1 MRATPAKWWFVGSLA
16 VATLGWLVTRH
27 RPPSAPS
34 SSPLRAQSQSG
45 RNAEMARLG
54 ARVGGAAATNR
65 ARWLF
70 ASAERKEELNAQ
82 LELRTAEDIAATLGN
97 MKGAL
102 MKLGQLASFVDDGMP
117 EPVRHALEQ
126 LQSDAPPM
134 SPELAAGV
142 VRDELGASPE
152 TLYAEWDPVPIA
164 AASIGQVHRAMTKDG
179 RAVAVKVQYP
189 GVDEAIRS
197 DLDGFSAA
205 MSPAGLLYKNFDVT
219 PFVEEIRERIGEELD
234 YRVEAANQRLF
245 ADYYRGHPFI
255 DVPDVIDE
263 LSTGRVL
270 TTDLAAGARFGEVET
285 WSQAERD
292 LAGETI
298 IRFVYRGLYRMQ
310 AFNGD
315 PHPGNYLFRP
325 GGRVTFLDFGLVKHY
340 SDDEAEQMMDLAT
353 NIVIKPDL
361 AGARRAAERAGYYP
375 PGAPVSDQEI
385 WDYSIAFWEMVQHDE
400 VFRFTPE
407 YASDVARRF
416 LLGRATHGDAVK
428 YANMPARW
436 VILQRINVGLIAI
449 LGRLQAEANWH
460 RIALEMWPTTAAAP
474 STPLGHE
481 EAAWWAAKQAVPASP
496 TA

>member
-1 MRATPAKWWFVGSLA
+1 MV
-16 VATLGWLVTRH
+16 
-27 RPPSAPS
+27 
-34 SSPLRAQSQSG
+34 
-45 RNAEMARLG
+45 RLG
-54 ARVGGAAATNR
+54 ARVGGAAASNR

-70 ASAERKEELNAQ
+70 ASAERKEELDAQ
-82 LELRTAEDIAATLGN
+82 LELRTAEDIASTLGN

-102 MKLGQLASFVDDGMP
+102 MKLGQIASFVDDGMP
-117 EPVRHALEQ
+117 EPVRQALEQ
-126 LQSDAPPM
+126 LQADAPPM

-142 VRDELGASPE
+142 VRDELGAPPAA
-152 TLYAEWDPVPIA
+152 LFAEWDPVPIA
-164 AASIGQVHRAMTKDG
+164 AASIGQVHRALTKDG
-179 RAVAVKVQYP
+179 RAVAVKVPYP

-197 DLDGFSAA
+197 DLDGFDTA

-219 PFVEEIRERIGEELD
+219 PFIEEIRERIGEELD
-234 YRVEAANQRLF
+234 YRVEAANQRVF

-270 TTDLAAGARFGEVET
+270 TTELAAGVRFSEVET

-298 IRFVYRGLYRMQ
+298 IRFVYRSLYRLK

-340 SDDEAEQMMDLAT
+340 SDDEADQMMDLAR
-353 NIVIKPDL
+353 NIVIEPDL

-375 PGAPVSDQEI
+375 VGAPVSDQEI

-400 VFRFTPE
+400 PFRFTPE
-407 YASDVARRF
+407 YASEVARRF

-436 VILQRINVGLIAI
+436 VILQRINVGLVAI

-460 RIALEMWPTTAAAP
+460 RIAREMWPTTDASP

-481 EAAWWAAKQAVPASP
+481 EAAWWAARSSP

>member
-1 MRATPAKWWFVGSLA
+1 MRRMRATPGTWWVIGSLA
-16 VATLGWLVTRH
+16 AATLALRAAQ
-27 RPPSAPS
+27 RRRSSSPS
-34 SSPLRAQSQSG
+34 SSPLGATSRAG

-54 ARVGGAAATNR
+54 ARVGGSAASNR

-82 LELRTAEDIAATLGN
+82 LELRTAEDIAGTLGN

-102 MKLGQLASFVDDGMP
+102 MKVGQLASFVDDGMP
-117 EPVRHALEQ
+117 EPVRQALAQ
-126 LQSDAPPM
+126 LQADAPPM
-134 SPELAAGV
+134 SPDLAAGV
-142 VRDELGASPE
+142 VRDELGAPPE
-152 TLYAEWDPVPIA
+152 TLFAEWDPVPIA
-164 AASIGQVHRAMTKDG
+164 AASIGQVHRALTKDG

-197 DLDGFSAA
+197 DLDGFDTA
-205 MSPAGLLYKNFDVT
+205 MSPAGLLYKNFDVA
-219 PFVEEIRERIGEELD
+219 PFIEEIRERIGEELD

-255 DVPDVIDE
+255 EVPDVVDE

-270 TTDLAAGARFGEVET
+270 TTDLAVGARFSEVES

-292 LAGETI
+292 LAGEAI
-298 IRFVYRGLYRMQ
+298 IRFVYRSLYRLQ

-325 GGRVTFLDFGLVKHY
+325 SGRVTFLDFGLVKQY
-340 SDDEAEQMMDLAT
+340 SDDEADQMMDLAQ
-353 NIVIKPDL
+353 NMVIKPDL
-361 AGARRAAERAGYYP
+361 AGARGAAERAGYYP
-375 PGAPVSDQEI
+375 AGAPVSDQEI
-385 WDYSIAFWEMVQHDE
+385 WDFSITFWEMVQKDE
-400 VFRFTPE
+400 LFRFTPE
-407 YASDVARRF
+407 YASEVARRF

-460 RIALEMWPTTAAAP
+460 RIALEMWPATGAGP

-481 EAAWWAAKQAVPASP
+481 EAAWWAATQAMRG
-496 TA
+496 T

>member
-1 MRATPAKWWFVGSLA
+1 M
-16 VATLGWLVTRH
+16 
-27 RPPSAPS
+27 
-34 SSPLRAQSQSG
+34 
-45 RNAEMARLG
+45 MRLG
-54 ARVGGAAATNR
+54 ARVGGTAASNR

-70 ASAERKEELNAQ
+70 ASAERKEALNAQ
-82 LELRTAEDIAATLGN
+82 LELRTAEDIASTLGN

-102 MKLGQLASFVDDGMP
+102 MKVGQLASFVDDGMP
-117 EPVRHALEQ
+117 EPVRQALEQ
-126 LQSDAPPM
+126 LQADAPPM
-134 SPELAAGV
+134 SPTLAARV
-142 VRDELGASPE
+142 VQDELGGRPE
-152 TLYAEWDPVPIA
+152 TVFAEWDAVPIA

-197 DLDGFSAA
+197 DLDGFDTA
-205 MSPAGLLYKNFDVT
+205 MAPAGLLYKNFDIA
-219 PFVEEIRERIGEELD
+219 PFIEEIRERIGEELD
-234 YRVEAANQRLF
+234 YRVEATNQRLF

-270 TTDLAAGARFGEVET
+270 TTDLAAGARFGEVES

-292 LAGETI
+292 LAGEAI
-298 IRFVYRGLYRMQ
+298 IRFVYRSLYRLQ

-325 GGRVTFLDFGLVKHY
+325 GGRVTFLDFGLVKYY
-340 SDDEAEQMMDLAT
+340 SDDEAGQMMDLAQT
-353 NIVIKPDL
+353 MVIKPDL

-375 PGAPVSDQEI
+375 ADAPVSDQEI
-385 WDYSIAFWEMVQHDE
+385 FDYSITFWEMVQKDE

-407 YASDVARRF
+407 YASEVARRF

-436 VILQRINVGLIAI
+436 VVLQRINVGLIAI

-460 RIALEMWPTTAAAP
+460 RIAFEMWPTTDASP

-481 EAAWWAAKQAVPASP
+481 EAAWWASKQELRASP
-496 TA
+496 PT